1 MVFMIIFKWLNV
13 YDPSLAPSII
23 TTMINMT
30 LTPTQIV
37 LIFFNNLNLYY
48 QLIKKVTLSIMG

>member
-37 LIFFNNLNLYY
+37 LIFFNNLNL
-48 QLIKKVTLSIMG
+48 